1 MTRIPMSGPDLTDAE
16 TQAVLR
22 VMETQSLA
30 LGPRLREFEEL
41 FADHV
46 GARFAVG
53 VSSGTAG
60 LHLSVLAA
68 GIGESDLVITTPFS
82 FVASANV
89 MLYERAVPLFVDVRE
104 DTGCIDPGLV
114 AEAADDLMRGGK
126 PAARWLPPALR
137 EQKGLPLK
145 GVLPVDV
152 FGQPADFDPIADVAS
167 RHGLTVIEDACEA
180 VGAGYKG
187 RPAGALGD
195 IAVFGFYPNKQMT
208 TGEGGIVA
216 TDREDWAALVRSL
229 ANQGRDETSSWLD
242 HVRLGYN
249 YRLDELS
256 AALGVAQLNRIEE
269 ILVKRAQVA
278 AWYSERL
285 TGVER
290 VRTPEVVPDTTRMSW
305 FVHVVRIEP
314 PLQRDE
320 VARTL
325 ANRGIDSRVY
335 FPPIHLQPF
344 YVDRFG
350 YKPGDFPVTERLGA
364 TSLALPFSGV
374 MTEDQVDYVCEVL
387 GEALS

>member
-1 MTRIPMSGPDLTDAE
+1 MSGPDLMGLE
-16 TQAVLR
+16 REAVVG
-22 VMETQSLA
+22 VMQTQSLS
-30 LGPRLREFEEL
+30 LGPQLREFEER
-41 FADHV
+41 FAEIA
-46 GARFAVG
+46 GTRFAVG

-68 GIGESDLVITTPFS
+68 GIGENDLVITTPFS

-89 MLYERAVPLFVDVRE
+89 MLYERAVPVFVDVRE
-104 DTGCIDPGLV
+104 DTGCIDPDLV
-114 AEAADDLMRGGK
+114 SEAADDLMRGGK
-126 PAARWLPPALR
+126 RAARWLPQSVR
-137 EQKGLPLK
+137 ERTGARLK

-152 FGQPADFDPIADVAS
+152 FGQPADFDPIAEVAG

-180 VGAGYKG
+180 VGAQYNG

-195 IAVFGFYPNKQMT
+195 ISVFGFYPNKQMT
-208 TGEGGIVA
+208 TGEGGMIG
-216 TDREDWAALVRSL
+216 TDREDWADLVRSL
-229 ANQGRDETSSWLD
+229 ANQGREERSSWLD

-256 AALGVAQLNRIEE
+256 AALGVAQLSRIDE
-269 ILVKRAQVA
+269 LLAKRAQIA

-285 TGVER
+285 RSVEQ
-290 VRTPEVVPDTTRMSW
+290 VCTPKISSDTTRMSW
-305 FVHVVRIEP
+305 FVYVVRIEP

-325 ANRGIDSRVY
+325 ADRGIDTRVY
-335 FPPIHLQPF
+335 FQPIHLQPF

-350 YKPGDFPVTERLGA
+350 YKPGDFPVAERLGA
-364 TSLALPFSGV
+364 TGLALPFSSV
-374 MTEDQVDYVCEVL
+374 MSEDQVDYVCETL